1 MIRVLKRSR
10 IWDPFKI
17 FDFGPF
23 GVGIDFQDGDFD
35 FAEEDVA
42 VFGSDAKELW
52 KAAELLDGKQAMGS
66 FEGVVILF
74 SETVR
79 AMLGSVFNVRKGN
92 GANGDAK
99 QGYFERISADS
110 IINPGDEPEE
120 KEEAGAGGG
129 ENDERNFHNGQIRTG
144 AVPGRLIY

>member
-10 IWDPFKI
+10 IWDPFEI

-42 VFGSDAKELW
+42 IFGSDAKELW
-52 KAAELLDGKQAMGS
+52 EAAGLLDGEQAMGS

-79 AMLGSVFNVRKGN
+79 AVLGSVFNVRKWN

-99 QGYFERISADS
+99 QSYFERISADS
-110 IINPGDEPEE
+110 IIDAGEQPEE
-120 KEEAGAGGG
+120 KKETGTRRG
-129 ENDERNFHNGQIRTG
+129 EDDEGNFHKAQIRTG
-144 AVPGRLIY
+144 AVAGRLIY